1 MCKRFYSTALI
12 RRVSSSWR
20 KQQPKQ
26 FRQKTHPF
34 ASNKDPFCRER
45 VKQMPEFLAASGL
58 EATSTGIIR
67 AINLC
72 GMAKKENDSHARHLI
87 YLFAALGVIL
97 LAASLVL
104 GRVGIPY
111 FPPLSLH
118 LFLSVVVFEGIFML
132 PVCIYKERQN
142 EEIDNFQRDLSIL
155 ELNQIYNDQNAKDVL
170 DAPTP
175 FRNIDFITNFS
186 KDWNETLSTQS
197 RLLSFLSP
205 DTKGMHTPNRIYEL
219 LEFLKDEGIN
229 PTEENLNELIE
240 LCDAAAS
247 KTTRITSYYTAL
259 VISILSAPISTIY
272 AQSSENP
279 LATVAISC
287 IVTLAVCIL
296 ILFVLPIPQRK
307 QIRLIRLKNDLIV
320 AKNNH
325 LYIDD

>member
-1 MCKRFYSTALI
+1 MLI
-12 RRVSSSWR
+12 V
-20 KQQPKQ
+20 P
-26 FRQKTHPF
+26 
-34 ASNKDPFCRER
+34 
-45 VKQMPEFLAASGL
+45 
-58 EATSTGIIR
+58 
-67 AINLC
+67 
-72 GMAKKENDSHARHLI
+72 I
-87 YLFAALGVIL
+87 YV
-97 LAASLVL
+97 
-104 GRVGIPY
+104 
-111 FPPLSLH
+111 
-118 LFLSVVVFEGIFML
+118 
-132 PVCIYKERQN
+132 YKERQN
-142 EEIDNFQRDLSIL
+142 EGIDNLQRDLSIL